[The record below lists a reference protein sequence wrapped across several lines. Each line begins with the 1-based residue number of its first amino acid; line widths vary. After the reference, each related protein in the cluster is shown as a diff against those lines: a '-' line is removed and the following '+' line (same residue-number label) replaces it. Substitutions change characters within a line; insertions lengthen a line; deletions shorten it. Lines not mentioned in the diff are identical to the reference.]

1 MITFEYDGDT
11 LAKVEKKLGSLKS
24 EAPKALKNAINATA
38 KQARKELAQEAQKT
52 YVVKTGG
59 VKTGGFNKAMTI
71 KNATAGSLEAVIKA
85 RGAPLPLKS
94 FKVSPASART
104 GAARPDVVK
113 AKVLKASGM
122 KALQKGDIKAFV
134 VRFKSGHVDVAQR
147 QGPPRLPI
155 KTLYSNSIPKML
167 GNEKRVFKVVKP
179 NINKNLQGN
188 IDKQVRKI
196 LEA

>member
-52 YVVKTGG
+52 YVVKTGD
-59 VKTGGFNKAMTI
+59 FNKAMTI

-179 NINKNLQGN
+179 NINKNLQEN

>member
-11 LAKVEKKLGSLKS
+11 LAKVEKKLGSFKS

-52 YVVKTGG
+52 YV

-179 NINKNLQGN
+179 NINKNLQEN

>member
-52 YVVKTGG
+52 YVVKS
-59 VKTGGFNKAMTI
+59 GGFNKAMTI

-85 RGAPLPLKS
+85 RGAPLPLKD

-179 NINKNLQGN
+179 NINKNLQEN

>member
-24 EAPKALKNAINATA
+24 EAPKALKNAINQTA

-52 YVVKTGG
+52 YVVKSGR
-59 VKTGGFNKAMTI
+59 FNKAMTI

-85 RGAPLPLKS
+85 KGAPMELKD
-94 FKVSPASART
+94 FKVSPATART
-104 GAARPDVVK
+104 GAAQPSITK
-113 AKVLKASGM
+113 AKVLAASGM
-122 KALQKGDIKAFV
+122 KGLQKGDIKAFV
-134 VRFKSGHVDVAQR
+134 SKFASGHASVAQR
-147 QGPPRLPI
+147 RGRERLPL
-155 KTLYSNSIPKML
+155 KVLYSNSIPKML

-179 NINKNLQGN
+179 NINKHLQEN